1 MDLSSSHAPLR
12 PGAIGPWLRQGARA
26 AVGRAPQ
33 WDAGLQTHPA
43 VPLVLVA
50 LQWLL
55 SALLQRLQI
64 PGDAFFYPPALLAG
78 WLFTAALAWVALL
91 LRAPGAGLPSALQVF
106 CLLAALWLWI
116 AAAWGGLAVGLVN
129 AGVAPGETGWR
140 LFYGGGLLLATLLQ
154 WLLLARLAPG
164 RPRVVAL
171 ALLLL
176 LVATVASSL
185 APWRLWYPV
194 RMASAAEAEP
204 AMLRLDQPTLE
215 AQAALLPAQAKAL
228 LPQRPGLVELY
239 AITFAPYAGEDV
251 FRRESAMV
259 SEVMAERFDAAGR
272 QLQLVNHAQT
282 ATSLPWATPQNLQ
295 RAIEAAAA
303 RMDRDEDVLFLHLTS
318 HGARNGRLAAE
329 LWPLEVAAVTPQQLK
344 AWLDGA
350 GVRWRVISVSACFSG
365 SWIEPLADKHTL
377 VMTAADAEHTSYGC
391 GRLSELTFFGR
402 AVYDEQLRRHTRS
415 FEAAHAAARPLIE
428 QREQQAGKTDGY
440 SNPQIRTG
448 SAIRARLALLQARLD
463 TALAGASGVLP

>member
-1 MDLSSSHAPLR
+1 
-12 PGAIGPWLRQGARA
+12 
-26 AVGRAPQ
+26 V
-33 WDAGLQTHPA
+33 
-43 VPLVLVA
+43 
-50 LQWLL
+50 
-55 SALLQRLQI
+55 
-64 PGDAFFYPPALLAG
+64 
-78 WLFTAALAWVALL
+78 L

-116 AAAWGGLAVGLVN
+116 AAAWGGLAVVLVQ
-129 AGVAPGETGWR
+129 AGVAPGRVGWQI
-140 LFYGGGLLLATLLQ
+140 LYGCCLLVATLLQ

-171 ALLLL
+171 ALLV
-176 LVATVASSL
+176 LVLAMVAGSL
-185 APWRLWYPV
+185 VPWRLWYPA
-194 RMASAAEAEP
+194 RTAAAEEAG
-204 AMLRLDQPTLE
+204 AVVLRLDQPTLE

-228 LPQRPGLVELY
+228 LPQRPGLVDLY

-282 ATSLPWATPQNLQ
+282 AASLPWATPQNLQ

-303 RMDRDEDVLFLHLTS
+303 RMDREEDVLFLHLTS

-329 LWPLEVAAVTPQQLK
+329 LWPLEVAPVTPQQLK
-344 AWLDGA
+344 AWLDAA
-350 GVRWRVISVSACFSG
+350 GVRWRVISISACYSG
-365 SWIEPLADKHTL
+365 SWIEPLADEHTL

-440 SNPQIRTG
+440 SNPQIRAG

-463 TALAGASGVLP
+463 TEAGRRR